1 MKCYEKSSKISQVLL
16 SSRAVTPGDPSSAL
30 FMGPAHRQSAT
41 EADFNKRI
49 GQAGSSS
56 FK

>member
-1 MKCYEKSSKISQVLL
+1 M
-16 SSRAVTPGDPSSAL
+16 SSRAVTPGDRSSAI
-30 FMGPAHRQSAT
+30 FMGPAHGQAAT